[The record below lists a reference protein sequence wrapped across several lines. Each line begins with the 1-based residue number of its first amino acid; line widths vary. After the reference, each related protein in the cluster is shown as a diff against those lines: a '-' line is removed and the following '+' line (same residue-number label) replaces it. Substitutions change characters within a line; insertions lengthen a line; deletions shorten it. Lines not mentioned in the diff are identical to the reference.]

1 MDSVVGVGR
10 KFGTS
15 VIKTLGTWLPVGYF
29 LGALLWGTPI
39 VASALEWQA
48 LEKHP
53 FRVYH
58 KASQMS
64 RAKHVLDALLETA
77 PPVLDYFNDTV
88 SDPDMYGVLPDL
100 SGRPW
105 VDVVLDDHGLIA
117 NGFVNTRSGKI
128 GFLQALPDTRHFL
141 QMGSYWQHLVTH
153 EVTHYAQLE
162 MSRPPKD
169 ALSWMLSPVFTP
181 NRWLPLFL
189 VEGTA
194 VWRESLNGQYGR
206 LHDGYT
212 AAVVHAQLQSSESLD
227 IAALRYPYYQF
238 PYGDAPYFYG
248 GMFTQF
254 LVEKRSD
261 TVLRDLYA
269 ANAANVAGALAGI
282 FFPSFGI
289 DAAANQIYGK
299 DMPALFADWKT
310 AMTAQLSVSP
320 WMQHTAASGYK
331 SFLSVHRGL
340 LYYVRKEY
348 RHPEPFASMV
358 PRYDVVRWSA
368 ETGET
373 VVYRS
378 QRPIVGLQFSGTTMV
393 LLTEDLSDGFE
404 NHTRLGYGVTRI
416 LQEISLTSDVAKTV
430 AFGPIIGF
438 TVKEGQVFY
447 TTPAQDGVGSVL
459 WGILNGRAERLGEL
473 PVYVA
478 EMVPFQRQLA
488 VVAKT
493 PGLSWQLLTLDP
505 TTLGLTP
512 LVRTK
517 MALARVWGDGEDLYM
532 SVNASLGY
540 QMYRFR
546 GQTGALEQLT
556 TSNHAT
562 YGVPVADRLFV
573 IGVTAQ
579 GEALFSLPLAPR
591 AAAPLAQERVQTTH
605 EKSQGLPNFEALGTN
620 LDSLLPHRV
629 SMQSS
634 LGVFGED
641 RLSLLSYHLG
651 YSGGFDLGLRTQV
664 LSPLEVRGRFS
675 PAGNQIQGLWP
686 LFRSW
691 SPGLQSATAQLTYR
705 WEKWVPALATT
716 WTWADTT
723 VSQQLGI
730 GLGGGYTADARVSH
744 IVGDGKVGIL
754 FERDS
759 EMDKENHQR
768 GKSPE
773 HLENVTGERV
783 ELFFTH
789 RLLPIRAGLWS
800 PDIFFGDLFAEAYVG
815 TETFGDPGAYYGAEL
830 QLESHAAG
838 AMRFLPYLGVVHYP
852 TETCIY
858 GGVTIRLGSDF

>member
-1 MDSVVGVGR
+1 MGSCGCAGVLMGFFCVVGV
-10 KFGTS
+10 
-15 VIKTLGTWLPVGYF
+15 
-29 LGALLWGTPI
+29 LLWNPPLM
-39 VASALEWQA
+39 ASAWEWQA

-58 KASQMS
+58 KAAQVS
-64 RAKHVLDALLETA
+64 RAKHVLDALLEDA
-77 PPVLDYFNDTV
+77 FPVLDYFNDTV
-88 SDPDMYGVLPDL
+88 SGPDREGVLPDL

-105 VDVVLDDHGLIA
+105 VDVVLEDQGLIA

-128 GFLQALPDTRHFL
+128 GVLQALPDTRHFL

-153 EVTHYAQLE
+153 ELTHYAHLE
-162 MSRPPKD
+162 MTRPAKD
-169 ALSWMLSPVFTP
+169 LWSWIVPPSFRA
-181 NRWLPLFL
+181 NRFLPLFL

-269 ANAANVAGALAGI
+269 ANAANMVGALGGVL
-282 FFPSFGI
+282 FPSFGI
-289 DAAANQIYGK
+289 DTAATHVYGK
-299 DMPALFADWKT
+299 DMPALFLDWKT
-310 AMTAQLSVSP
+310 AMTAQLVVAA
-320 WMQHTAASGYK
+320 WRQHTTSAGYK
-331 SFLSVHRGL
+331 SFLSVHRGC
-340 LYYVRKEY
+340 LYYVRKQY
-348 RHPEPFASMV
+348 RHPEAFASMV

-368 ETGET
+368 EAGEM

-393 LLTEDLSDGFE
+393 LLTENLSDGFE

-416 LQEISLTSDVAKTV
+416 LQEISLVSDGAKPL
-430 AFGPIIGF
+430 ASGPIIGF

-459 WGILNGRAERLGEL
+459 WGILNGRVARLGEL

-493 PGLSWQLLTLDP
+493 PGTSWQLMALDP
-505 TTLGLTP
+505 MALRLTP

-532 SVNASLGY
+532 SVNAPLGY
-540 QMYRFR
+540 QIYRFR

-556 TSNHAT
+556 TANHAT
-562 YGVPVADRLFV
+562 YGVPVADQLFV
-573 IGVTAQ
+573 VGVTAM
-579 GEALFSLPLAPR
+579 GEELFSLPLAPR

-620 LDSLLPHRV
+620 LDSLFPHRV

-664 LSPLEVRGRFS
+664 LSPLEVRSRFS
-675 PAGNQIQGLWP
+675 PAGNQIQGVWP

-691 SPGLQSATAQLTYR
+691 SSGLQSATAELTYR
-705 WEKWVPALATT
+705 WDQWVPALGAT
-716 WTWADTT
+716 WTWEDTS
-723 VSQQLGI
+723 VSQRI
-730 GLGGGYTADARVSH
+730 AVGLGGGYTAHVHLAQ
-744 IVGDGKVGIL
+744 IVGDGTLGL
-754 FERDS
+754 ALERES
-759 EMDKENHQR
+759 AMDREDRQR
-768 GKSPE
+768 GKVPV
-773 HLENVTGERV
+773 HLENVKGDRV
-783 ELFFTH
+783 EVSLIQRLFPV
-789 RLLPIRAGLWS
+789 RQGLWS

-815 TETFGDPGAYYGAEL
+815 TATFGDSGAYYGVEL

-838 AMRFLPYLGVVHYP
+838 SLRFLPYFGVVHYP
-852 TETCIY
+852 TETGVY
-858 GGVTIRLGSDF
+858 GGVRMYLGDVE